1 MVLADTHY
9 AARVVDNIKIMI
21 TEEGELMGMGPRGT
35 EVPEG
40 FLGVCEWLPEA
51 CETVAVKREVKVWS
65 QAAQDSQPDRIAGTD
80 VPKGAL
86 AVCDL
91 NPAFCDIRLEITK
104 TASVLGQNYS
114 VLRTGTGDL
123 DVAASG
129 DVRLASP
136 YGVYTAGTE
145 SADMGPAYRQA
156 RGVVPGQGSVLGSEG
171 GDYEKF
177 VDGGGASLARVWY
190 PERGGNLSV
199 TAGGNLNG
207 VSIAPAWSSQNR
219 EALSSASI
227 ANWLWRQGG
236 GDAPSGPA
244 AVPVAWGI
252 NFGTYVRPPFDN
264 GSSAVNAYVPHLVG
278 FTGFGTL
285 GGGNVAISVGGD
297 AGTLQAQADT
307 AESAR
312 RSQGLTVAV
321 GGSGRMTA
329 DGRLVLTGGGDID
342 FRVGGGYNADLEA
355 RGYNDIDKKSRAMN
369 RHALDGVL
377 ANLRGNVQL
386 SAASLGGIALSY
398 GATSLSRDP
407 LDSRAPDPLSSSM
420 ASATGG
426 LVLAPGDATVNLNT
440 RGDLVL
446 GAVVDPG
453 RVVPLSTRPYLD
465 TTGLLA
471 PGGGISWFT
480 LWTGRSAIDLHSAGG
495 NLTPGSA
502 ATEIDGSGIATGL
515 DISPTDGRYIYP
527 PILRAVAAGG
537 SMYYGQSARA
547 GMSHRYDASLYGIVL
562 MPSDRGGWNCW
573 RPARF
578 TPAAIRS
585 RRPARPRARWRRRS
599 GLLLPGSRST
609 GSVPATS
616 PWMASSRRRGACRC
630 SPSASTAWRR
640 SPRRA
645 SRCASMPGRI
655 WSACAAALSTAIRPP
670 RATVRSG
677 MWAPR
682 RSACW
687 PDAISSTAA
696 RLPVRTCPCRAI

>member
-1 MVLADTHY
+1 M
-9 AARVVDNIKIMI
+9 
-21 TEEGELMGMGPRGT
+21 
-35 EVPEG
+35 
-40 FLGVCEWLPEA
+40 
-51 CETVAVKREVKVWS
+51 
-65 QAAQDSQPDRIAGTD
+65 
-80 VPKGAL
+80 
-86 AVCDL
+86 
-91 NPAFCDIRLEITK
+91 
-104 TASVLGQNYS
+104 
-114 VLRTGTGDL
+114 
-123 DVAASG
+123 
-129 DVRLASP
+129 
-136 YGVYTAGTE
+136 
-145 SADMGPAYRQA
+145 
-156 RGVVPGQGSVLGSEG
+156 
-171 GDYEKF
+171 
-177 VDGGGASLARVWY
+177 
-190 PERGGNLSV
+190 

-465 TTGLLA
+465 TTGCWRRAAASHGSRSGPAAAPLTCTRRAAISRQAARRPKSTAAASRRAGHLA
-471 PGGGISWFT
+471 HGRT
-480 LWTGRSAIDLHSAGG
+480 LYLSAHPA
-495 NLTPGSA
+495 
-502 ATEIDGSGIATGL
+502 
-515 DISPTDGRYIYP
+515 R
-527 PILRAVAAGG
+527 VAAGG

-562 MPSDRGGWNCW
+562 MLSDRGRLELLASGSIYAGGYSITPSGASGERAGDAAAACFCRGRAQRDPFQQPVRGWHRRDDAAPAAVLLRRRQRGGAVRVARAGAHLCRAGSGRRAQRRCLQLYGHHARQSGLVWGAAPVRMLAGRDIVNSGTAPGQDMSLPGDLSRNWAAATRARRAAICSCIRAFRMCRW
-573 RPARF
+573 CRPA
-578 TPAAIRS
+578 
-585 RRPARPRARWRRRS
+585 
-599 GLLLPGSRST
+599 
-609 GSVPATS
+609 ATF
-616 PWMASSRRRGACRC
+616 
-630 SPSASTAWRR
+630 
-640 SPRRA
+640 
-645 SRCASMPGRI
+645 
-655 WSACAAALSTAIRPP
+655 
-670 RATVRSG
+670 
-677 MWAPR
+677 
-682 RSACW
+682 
-687 PDAISSTAA
+687 STAA
-696 RLPVRTCPCRAI
+696 SWSRVRA

>member
-1 MVLADTHY
+1 MP
-9 AARVVDNIKIMI
+9 
-21 TEEGELMGMGPRGT
+21 GPT
-35 EVPEG
+35 CP
-40 FLGVCEWLPEA
+40 
-51 CETVAVKREVKVWS
+51 
-65 QAAQDSQPDRIAGTD
+65 
-80 VPKGAL
+80 GAL

-104 TASVLGQNYS
+104 TASVLGQNC

-312 RSQGLTVAV
+312 RSQG
-321 GGSGRMTA
+321 
-329 DGRLVLTGGGDID
+329 
-342 FRVGGGYNADLEA
+342 
-355 RGYNDIDKKSRAMN
+355 
-369 RHALDGVL
+369 
-377 ANLRGNVQL
+377 
-386 SAASLGGIALSY
+386 
-398 GATSLSRDP
+398 
-407 LDSRAPDPLSSSM
+407 
-420 ASATGG
+420 
-426 LVLAPGDATVNLNT
+426 
-440 RGDLVL
+440 
-446 GAVVDPG
+446 
-453 RVVPLSTRPYLD
+453 
-465 TTGLLA
+465 
-471 PGGGISWFT
+471 
-480 LWTGRSAIDLHSAGG
+480 
-495 NLTPGSA
+495 
-502 ATEIDGSGIATGL
+502 
-515 DISPTDGRYIYP
+515 
-527 PILRAVAAGG
+527 
-537 SMYYGQSARA
+537 
-547 GMSHRYDASLYGIVL
+547 
-562 MPSDRGGWNCW
+562 
-573 RPARF
+573 
-578 TPAAIRS
+578 
-585 RRPARPRARWRRRS
+585 
-599 GLLLPGSRST
+599 
-609 GSVPATS
+609 
-616 PWMASSRRRGACRC
+616 
-630 SPSASTAWRR
+630 
-640 SPRRA
+640 
-645 SRCASMPGRI
+645 
-655 WSACAAALSTAIRPP
+655 
-670 RATVRSG
+670 
-677 MWAPR
+677 
-682 RSACW
+682 
-687 PDAISSTAA
+687 
-696 RLPVRTCPCRAI
+696 

>member
-1 MVLADTHY
+1 M
-9 AARVVDNIKIMI
+9 
-21 TEEGELMGMGPRGT
+21 
-35 EVPEG
+35 
-40 FLGVCEWLPEA
+40 
-51 CETVAVKREVKVWS
+51 
-65 QAAQDSQPDRIAGTD
+65 
-80 VPKGAL
+80 
-86 AVCDL
+86 
-91 NPAFCDIRLEITK
+91 
-104 TASVLGQNYS
+104 
-114 VLRTGTGDL
+114 
-123 DVAASG
+123 AASG

-655 WSACAAALSTAIRPP
+655 WSACA
-670 RATVRSG
+670 RAVQPYGHHARQSG
-677 MWAPR
+677 LVWAPR